1 MSALEGRRP
10 LRWGRGGLCGAGED
24 PVPLPPGHGGVPG
37 LQAAAAADGGVIREM
52 NGAVE
57 PPGSMVV
64 PEVMVFPRG
73 ALAAGE
79 IGWVGGHGDVLAV
92 WAHHEAKKQKARLR
106 SSSRAIYSG
115 DCFSAGLSGPARLI
129 PQMVSLRKAP
139 WRLC

>member
-79 IGWVGGHGDVLAV
+79 I
-92 WAHHEAKKQKARLR
+92 R
-106 SSSRAIYSG
+106 
-115 DCFSAGLSGPARLI
+115 
-129 PQMVSLRKAP
+129 
-139 WRLC
+139 